1 MDITVEGLKEAIDA
15 LKVYRDGLEAKKKV
29 FLKRLASIGAE
40 TAGISFY
47 RAQYDGYKEVKVKTQ
62 WIDDNTIAVV
72 ANGRTALFIEFGTGV
87 HYADGYGEEHGFGP
101 GTYGPKGLKDWWVY
115 YGEGGAHPHD
125 YGKPFGKKEGLV
137 YTHGNPP
144 SRSMYEAGQKMRA
157 EIQNIAKEVFG

>member
-1 MDITVEGLKEAIDA
+1 MDIAVEGLKEAIDA
-15 LKVYRDGLEAKKKV
+15 LKAYRNSLDGKRKA

-47 RAQYDGYKEVKVKTQ
+47 RAQYDGYRDVKVKTQ

-101 GTYGPKGLKDWWVY
+101 GTYGPRGLKNWWVY
-115 YGEGGAHPHD
+115 RGEPGTNGQ
-125 YGKPFGKKEGLV
+125 PFGKKEGLV

-144 SRSMYEAGQKMRA
+144 SKSMYQAGV
-157 EIQNIAKEVFG
+157 EIRKKILDIAKEIYES

>member
-1 MDITVEGLKEAIDA
+1 MDVTVEGLKEAIDA
-15 LKVYRDGLEAKKKV
+15 LKAYRDGLDAKKKE

-72 ANGRTALFIEFGTGV
+72 ANGRTALFIEFGTGI

-101 GTYGPKGLKDWWVY
+101 GTYGPRGLKNWWVY
-115 YGEGGAHPHD
+115 RGDPGTNGQ
-125 YGKPFGKKEGLV
+125 PFGKKEGLV

-144 SRSMYEAGQKMRA
+144 SRSMYQAGQKMRA
-157 EIQNIAKEVFG
+157 EIENIAKEVFG